1 MVQVG
6 SVIELVVK
14 AHDKGLTD
22 FEEAV
27 KQTSKNDYSPLSFI
41 SRTSRW
47 SKVRSSVA
55 SMRP

>member
-27 KQTSKNDYSPLSFI
+27 KQKEKRLLTPLFYL
-41 SRTSRW
+41 TNQ
-47 SKVRSSVA
+47 
-55 SMRP
+55 

>member
-1 MVQVG
+1 VG

-27 KQTSKNDYSPLSFI
+27 KKQKQKRLLTSLFSHEPVDG
-41 SRTSRW
+41 
-47 SKVRSSVA
+47 VR
-55 SMRP
+55 

>member
-1 MVQVG
+1 LVQVG

-27 KQTSKNDYSPLSFI
+27 KKTKAKTTTHPSLFSHEPVDG
-41 SRTSRW
+41 
-47 SKVRSSVA
+47 VR
-55 SMRP
+55 